1 MKTQPTSRHGY
12 HRTSLSSL
20 KAIAAFVALVA
31 VNNFLNDDHHE

>member
-20 KAIAAFVALVA
+20 ARIAALVA